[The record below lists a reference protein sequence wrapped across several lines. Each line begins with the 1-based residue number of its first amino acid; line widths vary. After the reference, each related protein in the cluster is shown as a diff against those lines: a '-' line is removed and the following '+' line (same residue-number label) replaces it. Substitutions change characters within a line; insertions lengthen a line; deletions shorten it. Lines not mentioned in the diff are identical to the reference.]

1 MVICLGLNPLT
12 NSMRIM
18 MRRRSLVMIKILI
31 ASIFMIQLTC
41 QALCQQSCEVD
52 SIYFSAQKLGI
63 KEVKPMAS
71 VVPHQ
76 PLARKCLSQAP
87 GPSVSP

>member
-1 MVICLGLNPLT
+1 
-12 NSMRIM
+12 
-18 MRRRSLVMIKILI
+18 
-31 ASIFMIQLTC
+31 MIQLTC

-87 GPSVSP
+87 GPSVSPWLKIVLSLLKEKCFLN